1 MKQYTIKDA
10 AKFLN
15 VPTSTIR
22 FYDRQGLLP
31 FMERSESNYRL
42 FTEGD
47 LAMLRSIDCLKR
59 TGMPI
64 KDIRQFAQ
72 WVQEGDSSL
81 TKRYE
86 MFVERRQAVENQIA
100 ELQKT
105 LALVESKCRYY
116 AEAVEAGTDAIHFTG
131 EPSWQDGEFPC
142 EKA

>member
-10 AKFLN
+10 AHFLN

-31 FMERSESNYRL
+31 FMGRSEANYRL
-42 FTEGD
+42 FTESD

-64 KDIRQFAQ
+64 KDIRLFAQ

-86 MFVERRQAVENQIA
+86 MFVERKKAVKAQIA
-100 ELQKT
+100 ELQST

-116 AEAVEAGTDAIHFTG
+116 AEAVEAGTDRIHFAEGTA
-131 EPSWQDGEFPC
+131 WRDGEFPC